1 MLEHINETT
10 AMDLVR
16 LLLDEDRLRILGL
29 VGREPC
35 TEQMLAA
42 VLAVKPNALMRHVRQ
57 LRQAG
62 LVAVVVN
69 DDQELYTLDVAAI
82 QRAKRAL
89 FAPTADA
96 PPVDDAAKTLAVF
109 VHDGRIRHMPTHPDK
124 LRVVLAWLAG
134 QFEAGRDYTEAEVND
149 LLSRHHEDFALWR
162 RYLVDEGWMTR
173 QRGIY
178 RKLDRS

>member
-1 MLEHINETT
+1 MLEHIDETT

-35 TEQMLAA
+35 SEQMLVAA
-42 VLAVKPNALMRHVRQ
+42 LAVKPNALMRHVRQ

-62 LVAVVVN
+62 LVAVVVE
-69 DDQELYTLDVAAI
+69 DGRELYTLDVAAI

-89 FAPTADA
+89 FAPADA
-96 PPVDDAAKTLAVF
+96 PPVDDEAKTLAVF

-124 LRVVLAWLAG
+124 LRVVLAWLAD
-134 QFEAGRDYTEAEVND
+134 QFEVGRDYTEAEVND
-149 LLSRHHEDFALWR
+149 SLSRHHEDFALWR

-178 RKLDRS
+178 RKLERS